1 VLAFYAWL
9 RRHPLQV
16 DGLLALAVA
25 AAGIGASPRP
35 PHAPLL
41 VTIPFVL
48 AMAIPVMFRRQHP
61 AGAFVAVVAIGA
73 VEVAVLSWPLGSD
86 LSVLVL
92 LYTLAACRP
101 RRLSVAGLAI
111 CLLGSVVALARWEA
125 TKVTQADFMLGTLAA
140 LFAGPALLAWL
151 LGDSM
156 KWRRG
161 FYQALE
167 ERAARLE
174 CERDAQAL
182 LAAASERARIAR
194 ELHDVV
200 AHSVSVMVVQADG
213 AAFALDSAP
222 QQVRAALAAI
232 SGTGRQA
239 LTEMRGLL
247 GVMREA
253 ADDPADLA
261 PQPGLDQLADLLE
274 HTRGAGMPVS
284 LAVEGAP
291 CPLPPG
297 TALAAYRVVQEAL
310 TNTRKHGGPGVR
322 ADVTLRFGPDGLVI
336 RVADNGRGGAAT
348 CDGAGHGLLGMRQR
362 VELHGGTVGA
372 GPAAGGGYRVTAQ
385 LPLPAAADSRSRA
398 AR

>member
-1 VLAFYAWL
+1 VLGFYAWL
-9 RRHPLQV
+9 RRHPLLV

-25 AAGIGASPRP
+25 AAGLGASPRP
-35 PHAPLL
+35 PHERLL
-41 VTIPFVL
+41 TTIPFSL
-48 AMAIPVMFRRQHP
+48 AMALPVMFRRQYP
-61 AGAFVAVVAIGA
+61 GAAFAAVVAVGA
-73 VEVAVLSWPLGSD
+73 AQVAVLSWPLGSD
-86 LSVLVL
+86 FSVLIL
-92 LYTLAACRP
+92 LYTLAASRP
-101 RRLSVAGLAI
+101 RRLSVAGLAV
-111 CLLGSVVALARWEA
+111 CLLGSVVALVRWEA
-125 TKVTQADFMLGTLAA
+125 ARVTHADFMLGTLAA
-140 LFAGPALLAWL
+140 LFVGPALLAWL

-161 FYQALE
+161 FYLALE

-182 LAAASERARIAR
+182 LAAATERARIAR

-222 QQVRAALAAI
+222 QQVRAALGAI

-247 GVMREA
+247 GVLREA
-253 ADDPADLA
+253 GQEPAELA

-274 HTRGAGMPVS
+274 HSRSAGLPVS
-284 LAVEGAP
+284 FAVEGAP

-297 TALAAYRVVQEAL
+297 TALAAYRVVQESL

-322 ADVTLRFGPDGLVI
+322 AEVTLRFGPDGLDI
-336 RVADNGRGGAAT
+336 RVADNGRGGAAGG
-348 CDGAGHGLLGMRQR
+348 DGAGHGLLGMRQR

-372 GPAAGGGYRVTAQ
+372 GPAAGGGYRVTAR
-385 LPLPAAADSRSRA
+385 LPLPAAAASGA

>member
-1 VLAFYAWL
+1 VLGFYAWL
-9 RRHPLQV
+9 RRHPLLV

-25 AAGIGASPRP
+25 AAGLGASPRP
-35 PHAPLL
+35 PHERLL
-41 VTIPFVL
+41 TTIPFSL
-48 AMAIPVMFRRQHP
+48 AMALPVMFRRQYP
-61 AGAFVAVVAIGA
+61 GAAFAAVVAVGA
-73 VEVAVLSWPLGSD
+73 AQVAVLSWPLGSD
-86 LSVLVL
+86 FSVLIL
-92 LYTLAACRP
+92 LYTLAASRP
-101 RRLSVAGLAI
+101 RRLSVAGLAV
-111 CLLGSVVALARWEA
+111 CLLGSVVALVRWEA
-125 TKVTQADFMLGTLAA
+125 ARVTHADFMLGTLAA
-140 LFAGPALLAWL
+140 LFVGPALLAWL

-161 FYQALE
+161 FYLALE

-182 LAAASERARIAR
+182 LAAATERARIAR

-222 QQVRAALAAI
+222 QQVRAALGAI

-247 GVMREA
+247 GVLREA
-253 ADDPADLA
+253 GQEPAELA

-274 HTRGAGMPVS
+274 HSRSAGLPVS
-284 LAVEGAP
+284 FAVEGAP

-297 TALAAYRVVQEAL
+297 TALAAYRVVQESL

-322 ADVTLRFGPDGLVI
+322 AEVTLRFGPDGLDI
-336 RVADNGRGGAAT
+336 RVADNGRGGAAGG
-348 CDGAGHGLLGMRQR
+348 DGAGHGLLGMRQR

-372 GPAAGGGYRVTAQ
+372 GPAAGGGYRVTAR
-385 LPLPAAADSRSRA
+385 LPLPAAADAASGA